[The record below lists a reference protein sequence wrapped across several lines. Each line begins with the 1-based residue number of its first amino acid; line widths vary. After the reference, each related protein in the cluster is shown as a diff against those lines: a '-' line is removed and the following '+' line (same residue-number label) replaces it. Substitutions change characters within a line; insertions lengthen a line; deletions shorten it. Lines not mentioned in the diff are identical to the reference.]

1 MHFRRVSTQLGTNES
16 TYFMVNQMYRIHN
29 SIYIILLYI
38 CICVC
43 IRNEQPKA
51 LILGSNRNGCMPN
64 SRLVTLDL
72 PDSTCC
78 KKKRT
83 PSTSSSLSL
92 FPSFSPFVQTYLF
105 FLLPFILPLQHDADN
120 ATGKKQKENHGT
132 RDSHVV
138 PHRGTNR
145 ALFSLTS
152 WIGRGRVLYEGY
164 GRG

>member
-1 MHFRRVSTQLGTNES
+1 MCILDAFQLNFSTNES
-16 TYFMVNQMYRIHN
+16 TYFMVNQMYMIHN

-51 LILGSNRNGCMPN
+51 LIETGACR
-64 SRLVTLDL
+64 TLDL
-72 PDSTCC
+72 IFQTRHAA
-78 KKKRT
+78 KRREPQAHPPLSLFFR
-83 PSTSSSLSL
+83 PSHPFCRLTFSSSSLS
-92 FPSFSPFVQTYLF
+92 F
-105 FLLPFILPLQHDADN
+105 FLFNMMLIMQQA
-120 ATGKKQKENHGT
+120 KKQKENHGT

>member
-1 MHFRRVSTQLGTNES
+1 MHFRRVSTQLSTNES
-16 TYFMVNQMYRIHN
+16 TYFMVNRMYMIHN

-51 LILGSNRNGCMPN
+51 LIETGACR
-64 SRLVTLDL
+64 TLDL
-72 PDSTCC
+72 IFQTRHAA
-78 KKKRT
+78 KRRE
-83 PSTSSSLSL
+83 PQAHPPLSL
-92 FPSFSPFVQTYLF
+92 FPSFSPFLQTYLF